1 MNLLNLIFFSLIMV
15 FMWTSGDLFKSIYFI
30 VRNSPSQFWLCGMLQ
45 VSIDI
50 AVLLQV
56 YMYSQ
61 NQNKVQK

>member
-1 MNLLNLIFFSLIMV
+1 
-15 FMWTSGDLFKSIYFI
+15 MWTSGDLFKSIYFI